1 MLRLSPFAAMV
12 GRRLLLAAAIASIG
26 FLVAPRHGLVAPP
39 SDASISRAVT
49 PTPAPRPSHAGDP
62 AALRRAHLPG
72 PYPVEVLR
80 VLDGDT
86 IEGRVRVWFGQEITT
101 LVRLRGI
108 DAPELKAR
116 CGEELRGAE
125 AARDTLA
132 GLLASGGASID
143 DVALDKYGGRV
154 VASLFVDRGGDQA
167 PLDVARAMIE
177 AGMARAYGGGKRE
190 AWCPLPRVARG

>member
-1 MLRLSPFAAMV
+1 MHAPLALESRWQCVNLEPRKQTTEGAA
-12 GRRLLLAAAIASIG
+12 
-26 FLVAPRHGLVAPP
+26 
-39 SDASISRAVT
+39 
-49 PTPAPRPSHAGDP
+49 SH
-62 AALRRAHLPG
+62 R
-72 PYPVEVLR
+72 
-80 VLDGDT
+80 
-86 IEGRVRVWFGQEITT
+86 IQIT
-101 LVRLRGI
+101 LVRLRGV

-132 GLLASGGASID
+132 GYLAAGGVSID

-154 VASLFVDRGGDQA
+154 VASLFVDRGGDLA

>member
-1 MLRLSPFAAMV
+1 MLRLSPIPAMI
-12 GRRLLLAAAIASIG
+12 GRRLLLAAGIAAAG
-26 FLVAPRHGLVAPP
+26 FLVAPRHGVGAPPPEPPASQAVAPKP
-39 SDASISRAVT
+39 ARAVD
-49 PTPAPRPSHAGDP
+49 G

-72 PYPVEVLR
+72 PYPIEVLH

-86 IEGRVRVWFGQEITT
+86 IEGRVRIWFGQEITT

-132 GLLASGGASID
+132 GFLTTGDVSID

-154 VASLFVDRGGDQA
+154 VASLFVDRGGDLA